1 MATPKRTNN
10 RNQNQNRSD
19 PRSKK
24 CAFCDPSTGSGQG
37 AQYIDYKDYARMKP
51 FTDYFGNIRA
61 RYYSGVCLRHQKV
74 LKTAIERAR
83 FMGMLAYR
91 K

>member
-1 MATPKRTNN
+1 MASPRRN
-10 RNQNQNRSD
+10 RNQNQNRND
-19 PRSKK
+19 PRLKK
-24 CAFCDPSTGSGQG
+24 CAFCEKE
-37 AQYIDYKDYARMKP
+37 ALYIDYKDYGTMKP
-51 FTDYFGNIRA
+51 FIDYFGNIRK
-61 RYYSGVCLRHQKV
+61 RYYTGVCLKHQKM

>member
-1 MATPKRTNN
+1 MYNAEKHHRPE
-10 RNQNQNRSD
+10 QE
-19 PRSKK
+19 KK
-24 CAFCDPSTGSGQG
+24 ACSFCEKGIRE
-37 AQYIDYKDYARMKP
+37 IDYKDYPLLKP
-51 FTDYFGNIRA
+51 HVDYFGNIRN
-61 RYYSGVCLRHQKV
+61 RSRTGTCLQHQKM

>member
-1 MATPKRTNN
+1 MPAPR
-10 RNQNQNRSD
+10 RNHQNQNRSD
-19 PRSKK
+19 PRAKQ
-24 CAFCDPSTGSGQG
+24 CMFCDKQ
-37 AQYIDYKDYARMKP
+37 ALYIDYKDYAVMKP
-51 FTDYFGNIRA
+51 FTDYFGNIRK
-61 RYYSGVCLRHQKV
+61 RYYSGVCLRHQKM

>member
-1 MATPKRTNN
+1 MASPASSHRPERKNPVCSFCANN
-10 RNQNQNRSD
+10 VRD
-19 PRSKK
+19 V
-24 CAFCDPSTGSGQG
+24 
-37 AQYIDYKDYARMKP
+37 DYKDYPLLKP
-51 FTDYFGNIRA
+51 HVDYFGNIR
-61 RYYSGVCLRHQKV
+61 RRSRTGTCLRHQKM